1 MLLVYTFSHD
11 LYIKMYKSLTVVA
24 AVTCRGD
31 QFQCP
36 NDGPLGQCY
45 PPHYACDGDEDCDDG
60 YDEQNC
66 TIGKN

>member
-1 MLLVYTFSHD
+1 M
-11 LYIKMYKSLTVVA
+11 TVVV

-36 NDGPLGQCY
+36 SDGPLGQCY
-45 PPHYACDGDEDCDDG
+45 PPYYACDGDEDCDDG

-66 TIGKN
+66 TIGKDCSY